1 MKTTLDLRDD
11 LLVRAKEL
19 AAKERT
25 SLTKI
30 IEKGLVLRF
39 RRQRAFRGRL
49 KELPR
54 SRRSGGLRDRIDPA
68 SNRSL
73 FEAADA

>member
-11 LLVRAKEL
+11 LLVRAKQL
-19 AAKERT
+19 AARKRT

-30 IEKGLVLRF
+30 IEESLAMRLR
-39 RRQRAFRGRL
+39 RPRNARGKL
-49 KELPR
+49 KELPL
-54 SRRSGGLRDRIDPA
+54 SARRGGLREGIDGR

-73 FEAADA
+73 LDAADK